1 MKRVDRGIAAVEGIK
16 SAVAKTGIK
25 KNGKL
30 DLAVLFS
37 DYPCLW
43 CATFTK
49 NNVKA
54 APVLYDIELLSKNKP
69 LRAIVVN
76 SGNANACTKEG
87 KEAVTKVVEET
98 SKILNIKK
106 DNIAVCSTGIIGE
119 RLPYEKIISSL
130 KNLDFSEENCH
141 LAAEAI
147 LTTDTKT
154 KEVAYEFEI
163 DGEDAHIG
171 GMAKGA
177 GMINPHMATM
187 LSFIVTDVNI
197 ERDLLCKALKEA
209 VDFSFNRISVDGDTS
224 TNDSC
229 FLLSTCKGENSKIEE
244 ENEAYDIFLD
254 VLKKLCMELALK
266 IVGDGEG
273 ATKLVKIIVDKAK
286 NGEEAERCARAIADS
301 LLVKTALFG
310 KKANWGRI
318 AACVGYSGVT
328 FSEQGFSI
336 SVGGKLVFDRGK
348 ENKIDISLYMKNK
361 DIDIVVS
368 LYSGNASYTMWTTDL
383 SYDYVE
389 INSI

>member
-1 MKRVDRGIAAVEGIK
+1 MKRIDKGIAAVEGIK
-16 SAVAKTGIK
+16 TAVAKTGIK

-54 APVLYDIELLSKNKP
+54 APVLYDIELLSRNKP
-69 LRAIVVN
+69 LRAIVIN

-106 DNIAVCSTGIIGE
+106 DEVAVSSTGIIGE

-163 DGEDAHIG
+163 DGKEVHIG

-177 GMINPHMATM
+177 GMISPCMATM
-187 LSFIVTDVNI
+187 LSFIFTDVNV

-209 VDFSFNRISVDGDTS
+209 VDLSFNRISVDGDTS

-229 FLLSTCKGENSKIEE
+229 FLLSTCKGENSKIKE
-244 ENEAYDIFLD
+244 ENEAYDIFLG
-254 VLKKLCMELALK
+254 VLKKVCMELALK
-266 IVGDGEG
+266 IVEDGEG
-273 ATKLVKIIVDKAK
+273 ATKVVKIVVDKAK
-286 NGEEAERCARAIADS
+286 NEEEAQRCARAIADS

-310 KKANWGRI
+310 ERANWGRI

-328 FSEQGFSI
+328 FSKQGFSI
-336 SVGGKLVFDRGK
+336 SVGDKPVFDRGR
-348 ENKIDISLYMKNK
+348 ENKIDVSSYMKNK

-383 SYDYVE
+383 SYDYVK

>member
-49 NNVKA
+49 NNIKA
-54 APVLYDIELLSKNKP
+54 DPVLYDIELLSKNKP

-87 KEAVTKVVEET
+87 KEAVTEIVKET
-98 SKILNIKK
+98 SEILNIKK
-106 DNIAVCSTGIIGE
+106 DNIAMCSTGIIGE

-130 KNLDFSEENCH
+130 KNMDFSEENCH

-147 LTTDTKT
+147 LTTDTRT

-163 DGEDAHIG
+163 DGKDAYIG
-171 GMAKGA
+171 GMVKGA
-177 GMINPHMATM
+177 GMISPCMATM
-187 LSFIVTDVNI
+187 LSFIFTDVNI
-197 ERDLLCKALKEA
+197 EKDLLCKALKEA

-229 FLLSTCKGENSKIEE
+229 FLLSTCKGENNKIEE

-254 VLKKLCMELALK
+254 VLKKVCMELALK
-266 IVGDGEG
+266 IVEDGEG

-286 NGEEAERCARAIADS
+286 NGKEAERCARAITDS

-310 KKANWGRI
+310 KKAGWGRI
-318 AACVGYSGVT
+318 AASVGYSGAT
-328 FSEQGFSI
+328 FSKQGFSI
-336 SVGGKLVFDRGK
+336 SIGDEVVFDRGK
-348 ENKIDISLYMKNK
+348 ENKIDLSSYMKNK
-361 DIDIVVS
+361 NIDIVVS
-368 LYSGNASYTMWTTDL
+368 LYSGNASYTVWSTDL
-383 SYDYVE
+383 SYDYVK

>member
-25 KNGKL
+25 KNGRL

-49 NNVKA
+49 NKVKA
-54 APVLYDIELLSKNKP
+54 DPVLYDIELLSKNKP

-87 KEAVTKVVEET
+87 KEAVTEIVKEAGE
-98 SKILNIKK
+98 ILNIKK

-130 KNLDFSEENCH
+130 KNMDFSEENCH

-163 DGEDAHIG
+163 DGEDAYIG

-177 GMINPHMATM
+177 GMISPCMATM

-266 IVGDGEG
+266 IVEDGEG

-310 KKANWGRI
+310 KKAEWGRI
-318 AACVGYSGVT
+318 AASVGYSGVT
-328 FSEQGFSI
+328 FSKQGFSI
-336 SVGGKLVFDRGK
+336 SIGDEVVFDRGK
-348 ENKIDISLYMKNK
+348 ENKIDLSSYMKNK
-361 DIDIVVS
+361 NIDIVVS
-368 LYSGNASYTMWTTDL
+368 LYSGNASYMMWSTDL
-383 SYDYVE
+383 SYDYVK
-389 INSI
+389 INSV

>member
-1 MKRVDRGIAAVEGIK
+1 MKRIDKGITAVKGIK

-30 DLAVLFS
+30 DLAVLSS

-49 NNVKA
+49 NKVKA
-54 APVLYDIELLSKNKP
+54 EPVLYDIELLSKNKP
-69 LRAIVVN
+69 LRAIVIN

-87 KEAVTKVVEET
+87 KEAVTKIVKET
-98 SKILNIKK
+98 SEILNIKK
-106 DNIAVCSTGIIGE
+106 DSIAVCSTGIIGE
-119 RLPYEKIISSL
+119 RLPYEKIISSF
-130 KNLDFSEENCH
+130 KNMDFSEENCH

-147 LTTDTKT
+147 LTTDTRT
-154 KEVAYEFEI
+154 KEMAYEFEI
-163 DGEDAHIG
+163 DGKDAYIG

-177 GMINPHMATM
+177 GMISPCMATM
-187 LSFIVTDVNI
+187 LCFIVTDVNI
-197 ERDLLCKALKEA
+197 EKDLLCEALKEA

-229 FLLSTCKGENSKIEE
+229 FLLSTCKGENNKIEE
-244 ENEAYDIFLD
+244 ENKAYDIFLD

-266 IVGDGEG
+266 IVEDGEG
-273 ATKLVKIIVDKAK
+273 ATKVVKIIVDKAK
-286 NGEEAERCARAIADS
+286 NEEEAERCARAIADS

-310 KKANWGRI
+310 KKAGWGRI

-328 FSEQGFSI
+328 FSKQGFSI
-336 SVGGKLVFDRGK
+336 SIGDEAVFDRGK
-348 ENKIDISLYMKNK
+348 ENKIDISSYMKNK
-361 DIDIVVS
+361 NIDIVVS
-368 LYSGNASYTMWTTDL
+368 LYSGNASYAMWSTDL
-383 SYDYVE
+383 SYDYVK

>member
-25 KNGKL
+25 KNGRL

-49 NNVKA
+49 NKVKA
-54 APVLYDIELLSKNKP
+54 DPVLYDIELLSKNKP

-87 KEAVTKVVEET
+87 KEAVTEIVKEAGE
-98 SKILNIKK
+98 ILNIKK

-130 KNLDFSEENCH
+130 KNMDFSEENCH

-163 DGEDAHIG
+163 DGEDAYIG

-177 GMINPHMATM
+177 GMISPCMATM

-266 IVGDGEG
+266 IVEDGEG
-273 ATKLVKIIVDKAK
+273 VTKLVKIIVDKAK

-310 KKANWGRI
+310 KKAEWGRI
-318 AACVGYSGVT
+318 AASVGYSGVT
-328 FSEQGFSI
+328 FSKQGFSI
-336 SVGGKLVFDRGK
+336 SIGDEVVFDRGK
-348 ENKIDISLYMKNK
+348 ENKIDLSSYMKNK
-361 DIDIVVS
+361 NIDIVVS
-368 LYSGNASYTMWTTDL
+368 LYSGNASYMMWSTDL
-383 SYDYVE
+383 SYDYVK
-389 INSI
+389 INSV

>member
-130 KNLDFSEENCH
+130 KNLDF
-141 LAAEAI
+141 
-147 LTTDTKT
+147 
-154 KEVAYEFEI
+154 
-163 DGEDAHIG
+163 
-171 GMAKGA
+171 
-177 GMINPHMATM
+177 
-187 LSFIVTDVNI
+187 
-197 ERDLLCKALKEA
+197 
-209 VDFSFNRISVDGDTS
+209 
-224 TNDSC
+224 
-229 FLLSTCKGENSKIEE
+229 
-244 ENEAYDIFLD
+244 
-254 VLKKLCMELALK
+254 LKK
-266 IVGDGEG
+266 IV
-273 ATKLVKIIVDKAK
+273 IWQQ
-286 NGEEAERCARAIADS
+286 RQ
-301 LLVKTALFG
+301 F
-310 KKANWGRI
+310 
-318 AACVGYSGVT
+318 
-328 FSEQGFSI
+328 
-336 SVGGKLVFDRGK
+336 
-348 ENKIDISLYMKNK
+348 
-361 DIDIVVS
+361 
-368 LYSGNASYTMWTTDL
+368 
-383 SYDYVE
+383 
-389 INSI
+389 

>member
-163 DGEDAHIG
+163 DGEDVHIG

-197 ERDLLCKALKEA
+197 ERGLLCKALKEA

-229 FLLSTCKGENSKIEE
+229 FLLSTCKGKNSKIKEE
-244 ENEAYDIFLD
+244 KEPYGIFLG
-254 VLKKLCMELALK
+254 VLKKVCMELALK
-266 IVGDGEG
+266 IVEDGEG
-273 ATKLVKIIVDKAK
+273 ATKVVKIIVDKAK

-310 KKANWGRI
+310 EKANWGRI

-348 ENKIDISLYMKNK
+348 ENKVDISSYMKNK
-361 DIDIVVS
+361 NIDIVVS
-368 LYSGNASYTMWTTDL
+368 LYSGNASYMMWSTDL